1 MTKSKDLLREF
12 VESVRGK
19 NDAEVITMADHEATR
34 AYRNSL
40 RPCDGLRQ
48 HSSQWCQY
56 SKNLVQLIYFLR
68 HEVKPTKSGN
78 YPFNLFNWLQN
89 GIEQEDRKSVFKRRL
104 ING

>member
-1 MTKSKDLLREF
+1 MTSSIDLMCDF
-12 VESVRGK
+12 IESVRRK
-19 NDAEVITMADHEATR
+19 DRSEVIFLADREATR

-68 HEVKPTKSGN
+68 HEVRPTKSGN
-78 YPFNLFNWLQN
+78 YPLNLFNWLQN
-89 GIEQEDRKSVFKRRL
+89 GTEQENRKSVYKRRS

>member
-1 MTKSKDLLREF
+1 MTKSEDLLREF

-19 NDAEVITMADHEATR
+19 NDAEVITLADREATR

-48 HSSQWCQY
+48 HSSQWCQH

-68 HEVKPTKSGN
+68 NEVKPTKSGN
-78 YPFNLFNWLQN
+78 YPLNLFNWLQN
-89 GIEQEDRKSVFKRRL
+89 GIEQENRKSVFKRRL